1 MINFVSIMHTFILFS
16 VVLVGVSHGF
26 RPKLLRIPQVKR
38 QPILVS
44 SGGENEVDT
53 ELSPMQMKIAALK
66 AEAARF
72 RAEASEMEQIQAK
85 ERAEKLEQIF
95 QSFDTNKD
103 GEISVEELRQGLNTM
118 FKDLALTDER
128 AEKLLKAF
136 DDSGDGALQ
145 LEEFTTIDAF
155 RMKLDDLIR
164 EEKEAVLVSQREATE
179 ARQAADLAEE
189 KVKALEEL
197 LNDSPPTL
205 SDRVV
210 SLIPYLF
217 PLVDSIQFGQYMLNK
232 EIDTPLV
239 GFVTTVYAIYQA
251 VPFSGLFAFFALNFL
266 SGNMALNRLV
276 RFNMQQA
283 ILVDI
288 ALIIPG
294 LLGGLATYILP
305 NVWGIPIQPEM
316 VVQASTLTFLLTSAV
331 ILYSCASSLA
341 GQVPDKIP
349 IISERVEK
357 RVPTADMF
365 NEKGEF
371 VGRDGKAA
379 KGEGE
384 EEEK

>member
-1 MINFVSIMHTFILFS
+1 
-16 VVLVGVSHGF
+16 
-26 RPKLLRIPQVKR
+26 
-38 QPILVS
+38 
-44 SGGENEVDT
+44 
-53 ELSPMQMKIAALK
+53 
-66 AEAARF
+66 
-72 RAEASEMEQIQAK
+72 
-85 ERAEKLEQIF
+85 
-95 QSFDTNKD
+95 
-103 GEISVEELRQGLNTM
+103 
-118 FKDLALTDER
+118 
-128 AEKLLKAF
+128 
-136 DDSGDGALQ
+136 
-145 LEEFTTIDAF
+145 
-155 RMKLDDLIR
+155 
-164 EEKEAVLVSQREATE
+164 
-179 ARQAADLAEE
+179 
-189 KVKALEEL
+189 
-197 LNDSPPTL
+197 
-205 SDRVV
+205 V

-305 NVWGIPIQPEM
+305 NVLGIPIQPEM

-331 ILYSCASSLA
+331 IIYSCASSLA

-379 KGEGE
+379 KGEEEEE